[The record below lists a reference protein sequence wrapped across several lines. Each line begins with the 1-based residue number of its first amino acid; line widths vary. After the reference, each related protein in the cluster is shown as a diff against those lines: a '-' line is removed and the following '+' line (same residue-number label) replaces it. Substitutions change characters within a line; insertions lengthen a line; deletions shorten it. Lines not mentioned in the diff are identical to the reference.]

1 MNDVIQV
8 VTTTDAKDKAQEL
21 AQHLVKLRLAACVQI
36 DGPLESVYRWEDQ
49 IETSSE
55 WRLTIK
61 TRRGVY
67 NEVEDA
73 IRAMVSDPLMVSEPA
88 SAVPGPS
95 APGRPQP
102 ASVMASPAAAA
113 IIVVRINASPRLRD
127 SA

>member
-21 AQHLVKLRLAACVQI
+21 AQLLVKLRLAACVQI

-73 IRAMVSDPLMVSEPA
+73 IRGCHDYEVPEILAMPVVIGNAKYVEWLNEQVADNPL
-88 SAVPGPS
+88 
-95 APGRPQP
+95 R
-102 ASVMASPAAAA
+102 
-113 IIVVRINASPRLRD
+113 
-127 SA
+127 

>member
-73 IRAMVSDPLMVSEPA
+73 IRGSHEYEVPEILAMPVVIGNAKYVEWLNKQVADNPL
-88 SAVPGPS
+88 
-95 APGRPQP
+95 R
-102 ASVMASPAAAA
+102 
-113 IIVVRINASPRLRD
+113 
-127 SA
+127 